1 MSNRQ
6 IMMLSRC
13 FISSTTIIIILFI
26 TIAPTTLF
34 AFQLTS
40 SSTIPYIS
48 PTNLHNFLATPTN
61 WPQIVLSSHSVKCPS
76 FTNNRVD
83 IPLREGDYVEEIF
96 GLPPLL
102 PLSVVWECVSSDVDD
117 GLLEFYSKDGVPGFA
132 SECKMIF
139 NIQQI
144 QHDGQEEL
152 GDTTCCVVKLIMEFE
167 MTNPLIPLAVPFLS
181 IDNNLALNVLLPRAT
196 SRIHDKYID

>member
-1 MSNRQ
+1 
-6 IMMLSRC
+6 MLSRC

-26 TIAPTTLF
+26 AIAPTTLF

-40 SSTIPYIS
+40 SSTIPKIS
-48 PTNLHNFLATPTN
+48 QTNLHNFLATPTN

-76 FTNNRVD
+76 FHDNRVD
-83 IPLREGDYVEEIF
+83 VPLRESDYVEEIF

-102 PLSVVWECVSSDVDD
+102 PLSVVWKCVSSNVDD
-117 GLLEFYSKDGVPGFA
+117 GILEFYSKDCVPGFA
-132 SECKMIF
+132 NECKMIF

-144 QHDGQEEL
+144 QQVGQEEL
-152 GDTTCCVVKLIMEFE
+152 GDNYMDTTCCVVKLIMEFE

-196 SRIHDKYID
+196 SRKYTTSI